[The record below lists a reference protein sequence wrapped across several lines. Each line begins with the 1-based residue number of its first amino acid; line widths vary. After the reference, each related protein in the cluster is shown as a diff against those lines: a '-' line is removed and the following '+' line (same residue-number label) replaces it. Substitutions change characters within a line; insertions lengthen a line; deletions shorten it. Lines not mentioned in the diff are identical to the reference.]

1 MLYHQFPPQ
10 FNNTPVRLS
19 NKEAK
24 LAGNFIQ
31 TFFGAYHLHEI
42 RRSLAALTEIA
53 LTTENTHF
61 EDAKERDSILWF
73 YYELEIFIEAAWFQ
87 NQQNTKSRSKP
98 KKKKEK
104 DTRNRK
110 QGSGAT

>member
-1 MLYHQFPPQ
+1 MLYHQLPPQ

-31 TFFGAYHLHEI
+31 NFFGAYHLHEI

-53 LTTENTHF
+53 LTTNNTHF

-73 YYELEIFIEAAWFQ
+73 YYELEIFIEAVWFHHQ
-87 NQQNTKSRSKP
+87 STSKPKTKP
-98 KKKKEK
+98 KKKSK
-104 DTRNRK
+104 
-110 QGSGAT
+110 

>member
-1 MLYHQFPPQ
+1 MLYHQLPPK

-19 NKEAK
+19 KKEAK

-31 TFFGAYHLHEI
+31 KFFGAYHLHEI

-53 LTTENTHF
+53 LTTNNTHF

-87 NQQNTKSRSKP
+87 NQSAIKSKPKP
-98 KKKKEK
+98 KKKNK
-104 DTRNRK
+104 
-110 QGSGAT
+110 

>member
-1 MLYHQFPPQ
+1 MLYHQLPPQ

-53 LTTENTHF
+53 LTTNNTHF
-61 EDAKERDSILWF
+61 DTAKERDSILWF
-73 YYELEIFIEAAWFQ
+73 YYELEIFIEAVWYQHQSTIKAK
-87 NQQNTKSRSKP
+87 TKP
-98 KKKKEK
+98 KKKRRK
-104 DTRNRK
+104 DTRNKK
-110 QGSGAT
+110 QGTAAS

>member
-1 MLYHQFPPQ
+1 MLYHQLPPQ

-24 LAGNFIQ
+24 LADKFIQ
-31 TFFGAYHLHEI
+31 KFFGAYHLHEI
-42 RRSLAALTEIA
+42 RRLLAALTEIA
-53 LTTENTHF
+53 LTTNNTHF

-87 NQQNTKSRSKP
+87 NRQSTKPKP
-98 KKKKEK
+98 KKKK
-104 DTRNRK
+104 R
-110 QGSGAT
+110 

>member
-1 MLYHQFPPQ
+1 MLYHQLPPQ

-24 LAGNFIQ
+24 HAGKFIQ

-53 LTTENTHF
+53 LTTNNTHF

-73 YYELEIFIEAAWFQ
+73 YYELEIFIEAVWFQ
-87 NQQNTKSRSKP
+87 NQSAIKSKPKP
-98 KKKKEK
+98 KKKNSKGS
-104 DTRNRK
+104 RNKK
-110 QGSGAT
+110 QGTGAS

>member
-1 MLYHQFPPQ
+1 MLYHQLPPQ

-24 LAGNFIQ
+24 LAANFIQ
-31 TFFGAYHLHEI
+31 KFFGAYHLHEI

-53 LTTENTHF
+53 LTTNNTHF

-73 YYELEIFIEAAWFQ
+73 YYELEIFIEAVWFQ
-87 NQQNTKSRSKP
+87 NRQNSKP
-98 KKKKEK
+98 KSKKKNK
-104 DTRNRK
+104 
-110 QGSGAT
+110 